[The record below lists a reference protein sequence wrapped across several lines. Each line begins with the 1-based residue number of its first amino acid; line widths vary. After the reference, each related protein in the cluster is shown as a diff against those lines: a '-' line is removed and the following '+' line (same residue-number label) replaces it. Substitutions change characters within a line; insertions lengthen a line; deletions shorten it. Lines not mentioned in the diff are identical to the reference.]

1 LNSFSL
7 ISIQHRMP
15 ILNLTYYITVEIT
28 WQPEGYSSHLQ
39 EEKHKKFH
47 CLTLKMVPCLLWS
60 T

>member
-1 LNSFSL
+1 
-7 ISIQHRMP
+7 MP